1 MNIIKNEKDIFMIS
15 ETKTDNSFPL
25 SQFSMTATQ
34 FLSGLIGQV
43 MGVEYFCLPEKIFL
57 VK

>member
-15 ETKTDNSFPL
+15 ETKTDNSFSL
-25 SQFSMTATQ
+25 SQFSMTGTQ
-34 FLSGLIGQV
+34 FLSGFI